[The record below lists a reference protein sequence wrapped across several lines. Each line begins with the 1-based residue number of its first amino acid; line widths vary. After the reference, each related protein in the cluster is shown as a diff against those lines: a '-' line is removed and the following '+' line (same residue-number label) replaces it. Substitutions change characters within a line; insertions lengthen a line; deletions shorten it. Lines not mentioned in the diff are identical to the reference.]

1 MQEERKHRDTSHA
14 VVWSP
19 VSCYLLISCDRVLEK
34 GNKTC
39 HHRRKGAPALFDHIK
54 FLSSLKTFP
63 APVSFFILA
72 LCAESRERD
81 RIFDIMSQKT
91 QADGAQKH
99 FAVGR
104 GLLAAAETLNFNMN
118 EQRPNRPMGVGVG
131 MGMEGQDGSGQMP
144 RRGSGGGGSTSNL
157 GSTMK
162 LFASLGL
169 SPSDLDALAEI
180 PEEEISVETLPHIL
194 RQLKSRKGEAGERR
208 AAMSSDAAYRGGSWE
223 EGHVGRMGGSSL
235 GQGSAKSSTDF
246 GYSSLQDVSSGRG
259 YGLNYSGG
267 GGGGSRERPYSELS
281 HRSGLGMGPSEPVF
295 MQRRMGS
302 PSNGKVQDFLGVMP
316 PMFPHVCSLCDFDVH
331 STMEWNQHVNGL
343 RHAENRRHLL
353 DMYPEW
359 DPGMGPGRGGRPWET
374 PNLSAGL
381 LGPAPMS
388 SGPMAGMSSSWG
400 GGVGGGRGSGS
411 LGQNKLRSRVVVV
424 KYEKKPLSDK
434 TLFALVERFG
444 CLREHLI
451 LKNKAFLEMSTH
463 EEALDVVNYYQQ
475 HPPLSYGK
483 PVTLYLSQTLMFIEK
498 DERPMD
504 RLMDR
509 LTKRPV
515 DRPGD
520 QPMTRRV
527 ERPIDKPE
535 KEVKSQGSKVV
546 FFYHLPREDEKK
558 QELLTLAER
567 FGVVEKHLFLTDR
580 AFIQLA
586 TVEDA
591 EMLVNH
597 YTENPL
603 VFNGRIVRLNI
614 CTKYKT
620 LNVKHKQGGGDSSS
634 QKNGRA
640 ESSNSKT
647 SSSSSRSRQ
656 ENKEEK
662 DKVKMV
668 TEEED
673 EEVSGVMEGREDG
686 EEQQAPDGEEE
697 EEQAPD
703 GEEEEEQA
711 PDGEEEQE
719 QAPDG
724 EEEQEQAPDGE
735 EKQEQVPDGEEK
747 EDQVPDG
754 KEKEEQV
761 PDGKEKEEQVPDGK
775 ETQEQVPDGKE
786 KEEQVPDGKEKED
799 EPKGEESVKETVE
812 ESEDARQE
820 EEKVTDDV
828 TNDTPGDTGEVKQE
842 AESEPQAE
850 TLAEEHKGKGEM
862 NMEAAESSEAPEA
875 AEGDLP
881 EEEDFPEN
889 MEDFV
894 TLDEL
899 EEDNDEAHGES
910 DNIDNTRRG
919 GMRVVNI
926 VGFRRGYQYLN
937 ELLKLAQ
944 PFGKVVKHLVLD
956 LRPEAFLQF
965 ATEEEARAMANFYNG
980 NITAS
985 VCGRTVKISHS
996 MSYPTIQSGSSK
1008 VVYIGQIPN
1017 SKYTDEEVLKL
1028 AEPYGMVKKYFLNRI
1043 RRECFLEMYNAEDA
1057 EKMAADYK
1065 AKSPKLNGKRLT
1077 IYVSRKYKQLKHGH
1091 RTPNTV
1097 KRASDDS
1104 PQKFSKD
1111 AEEPPAKKPKE
1122 EAQPEVEEEK
1132 KEDVENQEEKQQ
1144 EEEMETPDVSEETA
1158 VEEKLAAEKVPEVSA
1173 ERSSEDE
1180 KQEELVEQM
1189 ETSTNQSGET
1199 VAPPPA
1205 ENKPSVASM
1214 PLPPYDPNTPIGVE
1228 HVKAGF
1234 YCRICF
1240 LFYSNEDTAKKTHC
1254 SSQAHYDKLQK
1265 YLEKEQSKAEKKV
1278 KTTTP

>member
-1 MQEERKHRDTSHA
+1 
-14 VVWSP
+14 
-19 VSCYLLISCDRVLEK
+19 
-34 GNKTC
+34 
-39 HHRRKGAPALFDHIK
+39 
-54 FLSSLKTFP
+54 
-63 APVSFFILA
+63 
-72 LCAESRERD
+72 
-81 RIFDIMSQKT
+81 MSQKT
-91 QADGAQKH
+91 QADGAQKQ

-104 GLLAAAETLNFNMN
+104 GLLAAAETLNFSMN

-131 MGMEGQDGSGQMP
+131 MTMEGQDGSGQMP
-144 RRGSGGGGSTSNL
+144 RRGGGGSSSNL

-169 SPSDLDALAEI
+169 SPSDLNALAEI
-180 PEEEISVETLPHIL
+180 PEEDISVETLPHIL

-223 EGHVGRMGGSSL
+223 EGHVGRMGNSSL

-281 HRSGLGMGPSEPVF
+281 HRGGLGMGPSEPVF

-331 STMEWNQHVNGL
+331 STMEWNQHINGL
-343 RHAENRRHLL
+343 YHAENRRQLL

-388 SGPMAGMSSSWG
+388 SGPMAGISSSWG
-400 GGVGGGRGSGS
+400 GGGGGGRGPGP

-424 KYEKKPLSDK
+424 KYERKPLSDK
-434 TLFALVERFG
+434 TLFALAECFG

-475 HPPLSYGK
+475 HPPLLYGN
-483 PVTLYLSQTLMFIEK
+483 PVTFYLSQTLMFIEK
-498 DERPMD
+498 DER
-504 RLMDR
+504 LMDR
-509 LTKRPV
+509 PTKRPV

-527 ERPIDKPE
+527 ERTIDKPE
-535 KEVKSQGSKVV
+535 KEVKSHGSKVV

-586 TVEDA
+586 AVEDA
-591 EMLVNH
+591 EMLVKH
-597 YTENPL
+597 YTQNPL

-647 SSSSSRSRQ
+647 SSSSSRSR
-656 ENKEEK
+656 EEKKEEEEK

-668 TEEED
+668 IQEDDED

-686 EEQQAPDGEEE
+686 EEEQAPDGEEEQAPDGEEEDEKAPDGQEEKAPDGQEEKAPDGQEE

-703 GEEEEEQA
+703 GEEKEEQVPDGEEEDEKAPDGQEEKAPDGQEEKAPDGQEEEEQA
-711 PDGEEEQE
+711 PDGE
-719 QAPDG
+719 
-724 EEEQEQAPDGE
+724 
-735 EKQEQVPDGEEK
+735 
-747 EDQVPDG
+747 
-754 KEKEEQV
+754 
-761 PDGKEKEEQVPDGK
+761 
-775 ETQEQVPDGKE
+775 E

-799 EPKGEESVKETVE
+799 EPKGAESVKETVE
-812 ESEDARQE
+812 ESEDAQQEEEEEKKE

-828 TNDTPGDTGEVKQE
+828 TDDTPGDVGEVKQE
-842 AESEPQAE
+842 AESEPKTEATQAE
-850 TLAEEHKGKGEM
+850 TSAEDHKGKGEV
-862 NMEAAESSEAPEA
+862 NMEAAESSEAPKA

-881 EEEDFPEN
+881 EEEQDFPEN

-910 DNIDNTRRG
+910 DDIDNTRRG

-937 ELLKLAQ
+937 ELLRLAQ

-985 VCGRTVKISHS
+985 VCGRPVKISHS

-1028 AEPYGMVKKYFLNRI
+1028 AEPYGRVKKYFLNRI

-1057 EKMAADYK
+1057 EKMAADCK
-1065 AKSPKLNGKRLT
+1065 AKPLRFNGKRLT
-1077 IYVSRKYKQLKHGH
+1077 LYVSRKYKQLKHGVPS
-1091 RTPNTV
+1091 TK
-1097 KRASDDS
+1097 KRASESPPLKSPHDS
-1104 PQKFSKD
+1104 
-1111 AEEPPAKKPKE
+1111 EEPPGKKLKE
-1122 EAQPEVEEEK
+1122 EVKPEDEEK
-1132 KEDVENQEEKQQ
+1132 KEEEVQSC
-1144 EEEMETPDVSEETA
+1144 DVSGEETVTDENSA
-1158 VEEKLAAEKVPEVSA
+1158 AKLKDG
-1173 ERSSEDE
+1173 ED
-1180 KQEELVEQM
+1180 M
-1189 ETSTNQSGET
+1189 ETSTNQNGQTEAVT
-1199 VAPPPA
+1199 VAA
-1205 ENKPSVASM
+1205 NKASGA
-1214 PLPPYDPNTPIGVE
+1214 PLPLYDPTTPIGVE

-1240 LFYSNEDTAKKTHC
+1240 LFYSNEDTAKKMHC
-1254 SSQAHYDKLQK
+1254 SSQTHYNKLQK
-1265 YLEKEQSKAEKKV
+1265 YLEKEQSKAEKKAPL
-1278 KTTTP
+1278 T